1 MVVWLSIN
9 TILRFYF
16 IMVYRLFILVIK
28 VRDRAIIILEIGC
41 KFDRGVKVFRFG
53 NGSIFKGF
61 FAGFL

>member
-1 MVVWLSIN
+1 
-9 TILRFYF
+9 
-16 IMVYRLFILVIK
+16 MVYRLFILVIK